1 MTQRQQ
7 STNRILARACNCARY
22 GTRHHTNTCCE
33 GFRATHGA
41 PTTLDHRIHR
51 DTTRTMSTTA
61 CAIACASNDI
71 ILVCCE
77 SLALAFKRTCA
88 AFIAKV
94 PALCD

>member
-33 GFRATHGA
+33 GFRAIHGA
-41 PTTLDHRIHR
+41 PTTLNHRIHP
-51 DTTRTMSTTA
+51 DTTRTMGTTA
-61 CAIACASNDI
+61 CTIARASNR
-71 ILVCCE
+71 ILMCCE
-77 SLALAFKRTCA
+77 SLALAFKGTNA
-88 AFIAKV
+88 AFVAKV